1 MPVTVWQVRA
11 RVPPAAGSDLSPAV
25 FCQLLRLLCVPAAT
39 ISSPVQ
45 QVDDIFKLYDGA
57 SGSKDGVID
66 YDEFQKVLREPFST
80 HEEAIGWGRGNRKT
94 TASDV
99 LQIAANFVREG
110 VVLQRWCL
118 CWLFPEPCSMALET
132 ASTGGARL
140 WKQPAQAVNL
150 GCPLPR
156 PPTPP
161 RQWTTKVDSTSKR

>member
-1 MPVTVWQVRA
+1 M
-11 RVPPAAGSDLSPAV
+11 
-25 FCQLLRLLCVPAAT
+25 PAAT
-39 ISSPVQ
+39 ISSLVQ

-110 VVLQRWCL
+110 VGLQRWCL
-118 CWLFPEPCSMALET
+118 CWLFPEPCSMGLG
-132 ASTGGARL
+132 TGFCAWGGGGRWLPPLGNGQPRL
-140 WKQPAQAVNL
+140 TQLQNVESSL
-150 GCPLPR
+150 R
-156 PPTPP
+156 F
-161 RQWTTKVDSTSKR
+161 